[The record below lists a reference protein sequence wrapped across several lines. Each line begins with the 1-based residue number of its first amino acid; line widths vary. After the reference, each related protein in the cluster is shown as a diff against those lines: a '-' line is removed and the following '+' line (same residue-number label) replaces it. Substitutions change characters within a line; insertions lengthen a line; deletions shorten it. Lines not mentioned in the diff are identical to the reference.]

1 MPRFDPTC
9 RPALE
14 TSSPG
19 PVLLE
24 SVAHPRESDNVSGE
38 VTIRAARREQSRTA
52 AIEAF
57 KMIHA
62 SSAKDD
68 VF

>member
-1 MPRFDPTC
+1 VDPC

-14 TSSPG
+14 TSAPG
-19 PVLLE
+19 SVLLE
-24 SVAHPRESDNVSGE
+24 SVAHPREGDNVSDD
-38 VTIRAARREQSRTA
+38 VKIRAVRREQSRPD

-57 KMIHA
+57 EMIDA
-62 SSAKDD
+62 PSAKDGI